1 MDGKVRTA
9 ALLSRPYTAPTPK
22 TSGAPSTVAS
32 GPSIAYPMT
41 PMP

>member
-1 MDGKVRTA
+1 MASMT
-9 ALLSRPYTAPTPK
+9 ALLSSPQTAPTPK
-22 TSGAPSTVAS
+22 TSAGPSATAS